1 MQLGCRGE
9 SMKRMRG
16 EVRDGEIDD
25 DDDYG
30 DGGNREGEEEEEE
43 A

>member
-9 SMKRMRG
+9 SMKRMHG
-16 EVRDGEIDD
+16 EERDGEIDD

-30 DGGNREGEEEEEE
+30 DGGNREGEKEEEE